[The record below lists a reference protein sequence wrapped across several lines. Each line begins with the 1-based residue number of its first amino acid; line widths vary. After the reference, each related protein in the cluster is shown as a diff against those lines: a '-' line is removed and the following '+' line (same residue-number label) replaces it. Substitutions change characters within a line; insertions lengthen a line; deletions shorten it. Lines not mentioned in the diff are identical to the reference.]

1 MSTNSAPPVETVPIA
16 RLFCSPTNPRKND
29 AAIPHVAASLRRFG
43 WQQPIVARRTGEVIA
58 GNTRLKAAQGIGM
71 TEVPVW
77 WFDGDDLAAVAF
89 SIADNRTHEF
99 AQWDDAELAKLLE
112 QLKKEDSLD
121 GVGYTEDDLD
131 ALIQQLRAEE
141 EPDLDDDGPTEPP
154 AVAMSRPGDL
164 WILGSHRLLC
174 GDSTVPASVSRLLG
188 SATPFLMVTDPPYG
202 VSYDPEWR
210 EESGLNESNN
220 VGKVRNDDRVDWTD
234 AYRLFPG
241 TVAYVWHAG
250 KFAADLVVN
259 LRDADFEVRSQIIW
273 RKPSLVISRGHYHWQ
288 HEPCWYAVR
297 GGQSSKWCGDR
308 TQSTIWDISNRLDDH
323 TEHSTQKPV
332 ECMARPVRNHGGL
345 RDDVYDPFLGS
356 GTTLI
361 ACEQLGRRCFGL
373 ELDPRY
379 CDVIVERWQKATG
392 NEATLEGDGRT
403 FAEIAAERG
412 NS

>member
-1 MSTNSAPPVETVPIA
+1 MPTNAPPPVETIPIS

-297 GGQSSKWCGDR
+297 SGQSSKWCGDR
-308 TQSTIWDISNRLDDH
+308 SQSTVWDISNRLDDH

>member
-1 MSTNSAPPVETVPIA
+1 MPTNAPPPVETIPIS

-297 GGQSSKWCGDR
+297 SGQSSKWCGDR
-308 TQSTIWDISNRLDDH
+308 SQSTVWDISNRLDDH

-412 NS
+412 LA